1 MIEIKCAAAE
11 TVALCAQQGIK
22 ADNIWEMTERG
33 NLLGFSCVVRGEETV
48 AKISHLQA
56 PDSPLADAL
65 LRATLNALRAD
76 GVCTVLLMDEN
87 LKNHAAAKGYLPYS
101 SEMRLEIDE
110 FFSKSVCKG

>member
-11 TVALCAQQGIK
+11 TLALCRQQGID

-33 NLLGFSCVVRGEETV
+33 NLLGFSCVVRGEGT
-48 AKISHLQA
+48 AAQISRLQA
-56 PDSPLADAL
+56 PDTPLTDAL

-76 GVCTVLLMDEN
+76 GVRSVLLVDEN
-87 LKNHAAAKGYLPYS
+87 LKKHVGAKGYLPYS